1 MWQGHLNQALF
12 WVVLHSGIC
21 LAGIRTVCLPSDSAA
36 IPAKALP
43 FPARCACPSADG
55 TLQTQV
61 TLVQHSNG
69 AVSRPGP
76 GGELE
81 RLPGKVGGALVEQ
94 GRCKPVAWE
103 RPSIVPLLLLYYS
116 SIVPLVLAVYFPA
129 TPVPAS
135 TVVQCR
141 QRDSGWVC

>member
-1 MWQGHLNQALF
+1 MGQGQLNQALF
-12 WVVLHSGIC
+12 WVVLRSRIC
-21 LAGIRTVCLPSDSAA
+21 ATGIRPVPLPSDSAA
-36 IPAKALP
+36 TLVKALP
-43 FPARCACPSADG
+43 FPGRCGCPYADG

-61 TLVQHSNG
+61 MLVQHRIS
-69 AVSRPGP
+69 AVGRPGP

-81 RLPGKVGGALVEQ
+81 RMPGKARGALVEQ

-129 TPVPAS
+129 TQVPAS
-135 TVVQCR
+135 TGVQCR
-141 QRDSGWVC
+141 HRDSGWAC

>member
-1 MWQGHLNQALF
+1 MWQGQPNQALF
-12 WVVLHSGIC
+12 WVVCHSGIC
-21 LAGIRTVCLPSDSAA
+21 PTRIRPVPLPSESAA
-36 IPAKALP
+36 ILAKALP
-43 FPARCACPSADG
+43 FPAQCACPSADG
-55 TLQTQV
+55 TLQTQL
-61 TLVQHSNG
+61 TLVQHRNS
-69 AVSRPGP
+69 AMDRPGT

-81 RLPGKVGGALVEQ
+81 RLPGKVGGALVDH

-135 TVVQCR
+135 TGVQCR
-141 QRDSGWVC
+141 RRDSGWVC

>member
-1 MWQGHLNQALF
+1 MGEALDCSSIAPLLF
-12 WVVLHSGIC
+12 LYCSSSPI
-21 LAGIRTVCLPSDSAA
+21 
-36 IPAKALP
+36 
-43 FPARCACPSADG
+43 G
-55 TLQTQV
+55 T
-61 TLVQHSNG
+61 
-69 AVSRPGP
+69 

-81 RLPGKVGGALVEQ
+81 RLPGKVGGALVDQ

-135 TVVQCR
+135 TGVQCR
-141 QRDSGWVC
+141 RRDSGWVC